1 MNGYFGLV
9 SNARM
14 AHERAFM
21 SLCFKYCCGL
31 LLFLVLGQSLQAA
44 DLELAVVDMEILVK
58 AHSDTDVAEK
68 VLKKQADEF
77 EAERAA
83 QIEDLDVLGKRFEAL
98 RQDAESRALS
108 DLGRE
113 QKRLEAQEIVVKIRE
128 GEKSLNDTTA
138 LRQNQLAD
146 RRKRMRQ
153 RIVEDVRGVINA
165 YAKSRGIKLVMEKHA
180 RVGGADMVLFADASI
195 DLTEP
200 LKRRV
205 AEETAR

>member
-1 MNGYFGLV
+1 
-9 SNARM
+9 
-14 AHERAFM
+14 M
-21 SLCFKYCCGL
+21 SLCSKYYCGFL
-31 LLFLVLGQSLQAA
+31 LLLVVGQSLQAA
-44 DLELAVVDMEILVK
+44 DFEIAVVDMEILVK
-58 AHSDTDVAEK
+58 AHSDTDVAES

-83 QIEDLDVLGKRFEAL
+83 QIDELDALGKRFEAL

-113 QKRLEAQEIVVKIRE
+113 QKRLEAQEVVVKIRE
-128 GEKSLNDTTA
+128 GEKTLNDTTT

-153 RIVEDVRGVINA
+153 RIVEDVRAVINA

-195 DLTEP
+195 DVTEP

>member
-1 MNGYFGLV
+1 
-9 SNARM
+9 
-14 AHERAFM
+14 M
-21 SLCFKYCCGL
+21 SLCSKYFCGA
-31 LLFLVLGQSLQAA
+31 LLFVILGQSLHGG
-44 DLELAVVDMEILVK
+44 DLEIAVVDMEILVK
-58 AHSDTDVAEK
+58 AHSDTDVAET

-83 QIEDLDVLGKRFEAL
+83 QIDALDALGKRFEAL
-98 RQDAESRALS
+98 RQDAESGALS

-113 QKRLEAQEIVVKIRE
+113 QKRLDAQEVVVKIRE
-128 GEKSLNDTTA
+128 GEKSLNDTTT

-180 RVGGADMVLFADASI
+180 RVGGADMVLFVDASI
-195 DLTEP
+195 DVTEP